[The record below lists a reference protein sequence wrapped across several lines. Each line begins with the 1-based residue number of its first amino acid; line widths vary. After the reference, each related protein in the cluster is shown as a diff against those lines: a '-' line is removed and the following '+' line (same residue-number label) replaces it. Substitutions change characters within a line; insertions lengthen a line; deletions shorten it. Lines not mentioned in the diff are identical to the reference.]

1 MSGSGGGLLSPPV
14 SCSGPQQSGDRHPPT
29 WVGGDSLLHRVH
41 WLKCKPF
48 PETPSRREA
57 KTQLSLDALWPGTV
71 TPEINSQSGD
81 PPSGGGA
88 GARELVRTLLT
99 DRGLCGWARVTLRTR
114 GSGSGR
120 GPGGWGRHTRQGQ
133 PRRWQQHADG
143 AARARRRRPP
153 GLTAPRAASV
163 GGSRLPCGGRSGLL
177 REAPPAPPLSA
188 FFCAFL
194 SVETLQRFYL
204 L

>member
-88 GARELVRTLLT
+88 GAGAGAGADPAHGPR
-99 DRGLCGWARVTLRTR
+99 ALRLGSRDPADAGCPAAR

-177 REAPPAPPLSA
+177 REAPPHLRCLPFSA
-188 FFCAFL
+188 LFFL
-194 SVETLQRFYL
+194 
-204 L
+204 